1 MKNLSFIILLISIPL
16 YISSC
21 SQKLPVPV
29 ADGTGILVIP
39 TTSRNFTPNPYGYYY
54 NFLYSPETKVQI
66 KVVPLGSRN
75 FMIID
80 GFPPGN
86 YEISGIRS
94 ISSVGTGN
102 SFAHVSAETTAFSRS
117 IPIEIRSEEI
127 TLLNYMFSV
136 EQKFYDPNIVFRY
149 SQGFYFK
156 PLDESQHKQVVSD
169 LKNLPNAEQWK
180 LTQAFVASTTDQD
193 KGVTSSNE
201 LQLTWNPRWSNN

>member
-29 ADGTGILVIP
+29 VDGTGILVIP
-39 TTSRNFTPNPYGYYY
+39 TTSRNLTSYPYGYYY
-54 NFLYSPETKVQI
+54 TFLYGPETKAQI

-80 GFPPGN
+80 DFPPGN

-94 ISSVGTGN
+94 ISSANTGD

-117 IPIEIRSEEI
+117 IPFEIRSGGI

-136 EQKFYDPNIVFRY
+136 KQKFNDTTIVLRY

-169 LKNLPNAEQWK
+169 LKNLPNAEQWT
-180 LTQAFVASTTDQD
+180 LTQASVTSTTDQD

-201 LQLTWNPRWSNN
+201 LQLSWNQGWRKN

>member
-1 MKNLSFIILLISIPL
+1 MKNLFFIILFISIPIF
-16 YISSC
+16 ISSC

-39 TTSRNFTPNPYGYYY
+39 TTSTNLTSYPYGYYY
-54 NFLYSPETKVQI
+54 TFLYSPETKVQI

-201 LQLTWNPRWSNN
+201 LQLTWNQGWRTK